1 MCRLIETVKIYN
13 GKVFN
18 IDYHNQRL
26 NNSRKTLFGCD
37 DEIDLLQHIHITD
50 LMGDGLYKFRIL
62 YSEVVESVELIP
74 YTKRHLKTL
83 KIIHSDQLRYDHKF
97 EDRRQ
102 IHELFAQRN
111 NCDDILIIKNHRLT
125 DTSIGNIALFDGSK
139 WFTPEF
145 PLLKGTK
152 RQMLLDEKKIISK
165 DIRVADLK
173 NYLKLCIFN
182 AMIEFGEIE
191 IPVSAIK

>member
-1 MCRLIETVKIYN
+1 MCRLIETVKICN

-26 NNSRKTLFGCD
+26 NNSRKTLFGRD
-37 DEIDLLQHIHITD
+37 DKIDLLQHIHVTD
-50 LMGDGLYKFRIL
+50 LMVDGLYKCRIL
-62 YSEVVESVELIP
+62 YSEVIESVELIP
-74 YTKRHLKTL
+74 YAKRHLKTL
-83 KIIHSDQLRYDHKF
+83 KIVHSDEVRYDHKF

-102 IHELFAQRN
+102 IDELFSHRD
-111 NCDDILIIKNHRLT
+111 NCDDILIIKDHRLT
-125 DTSIGNIALFDGSK
+125 DTSIGNIALFDGK
-139 WFTPEF
+139 MWFTPEI

-152 RQMLLDEKKIISK
+152 RQMLIDEKKIISK
-165 DIRVADLK
+165 GIRVADLK
-173 NYLKLCIFN
+173 NYLKLCVFN

>member
-1 MCRLIETVKIYN
+1 MCRLIETVKIFN

-26 NNSRKTLFGCD
+26 NNSRKTLFGRD
-37 DEIDLLQHIHITD
+37 DEIDLVMHVHVTD
-50 LMGDGLYKFRIL
+50 LMGDGLYKCRIL
-62 YSEVVESVELIP
+62 YSEVVESVEFAP

-83 KIIHSDQLRYDHKF
+83 KMVHSDQLRYDHKF
-97 EDRRQ
+97 EDRRH
-102 IHELFAQRN
+102 IDELFAHRG
-111 NCDDILIIKNHRLT
+111 NCDDILIIQDHRLT
-125 DTSIGNIALFDGSK
+125 DTSIGNIALFDGK
-139 WFTPEF
+139 MWFTPEF
-145 PLLKGTK
+145 SLLKGTK
-152 RQMLLDEKKIISK
+152 RQKLLDEKKIFRK

-173 NYLKLCIFN
+173 NYLKLSIFN